1 MENQNNNDNPQGQQ
15 LNIELTEDVAEGIYA
30 NLAVIAH
37 SPSEFV
43 IDFVNVMPGMP
54 KARVRSRIVMTPEH
68 AKRLLAALN
77 DNIQRYENSFGE
89 IRGGNQE
96 GGNEQSF
103 PFPFRGPQGMA

>member
-68 AKRLLAALN
+68 AKRLLAALS

-89 IRGGNQE
+89 IRGGTPE